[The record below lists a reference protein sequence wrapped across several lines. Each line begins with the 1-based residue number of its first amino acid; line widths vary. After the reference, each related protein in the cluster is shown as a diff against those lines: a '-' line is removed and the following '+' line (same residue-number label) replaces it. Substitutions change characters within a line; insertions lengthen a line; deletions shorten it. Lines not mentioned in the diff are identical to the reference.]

1 MLTSASISIGTYI
14 LYRAVLNFYNK
25 YYIKSECHQRSIEI
39 SVVDTEQKEQ
49 KEQTETELP
58 EIKNVVC
65 NKDAI

>member
-49 KEQTETELP
+49 TETELP

>member
-1 MLTSASISIGTYI
+1 MLISASVSIGTYI
-14 LYRAVLNFYNK
+14 VYRAVLNFYNK

-39 SVVDTEQKEQ
+39 SVVDTEKEQ
-49 KEQTETELP
+49 KETELP